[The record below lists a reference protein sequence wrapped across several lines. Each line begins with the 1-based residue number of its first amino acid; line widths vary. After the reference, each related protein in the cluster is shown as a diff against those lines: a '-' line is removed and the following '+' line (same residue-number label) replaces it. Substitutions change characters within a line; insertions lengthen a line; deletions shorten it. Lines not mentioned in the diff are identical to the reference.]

1 MTASEKHLGCERRAL
16 VRPRIKRV
24 RPAPEGYCFINV
36 PSAEEEM
43 VALCRELKAYHD
55 KHNVTRD
62 KAASILRAET
72 LPSLEEL
79 GIIQLEE
86 ATPTREET
94 LTPQTQQQ
102 QTQQQ
107 DELVHRWFIH
117 DVYGGL
123 YGDTN
128 PEDAVAVVKIYSEG
142 PVIVC
147 CKPQDIKRAKA
158 FAACCIDLE
167 TERKTVKPKILK
179 EEDFV

>member
-1 MTASEKHLGCERRAL
+1 MPESEKPLGCERRAL

-36 PSAEEEM
+36 PSAEEDM
-43 VALCRELKAYHD
+43 VALCRKLKAYHD

-86 ATPTREET
+86 EAQVREET
-94 LTPQTQQQ
+94 QQN
-102 QTQQQ
+102 
-107 DELVHRWFIH
+107 ELVARWFIH

-128 PEDAVAVVKIYSEG
+128 PEDAISVVKIYREG

-147 CKPQDIKRAKA
+147 CKPQDLKRAKA

-167 TERKTVKPKILK
+167 NEGKTVKPKILK
-179 EEDFV
+179 EEDFE

>member
-1 MTASEKHLGCERRAL
+1 MTASEKPLGCERRAL
-16 VRPRIKRV
+16 VRSRIKRV
-24 RPAPEGYCFINV
+24 IPAPEGCCFINV
-36 PSAEEEM
+36 PSAEEDM

-94 LTPQTQQQ
+94 LTPQP
-102 QTQQQ
+102 QQQ

-117 DVYGGL
+117 DGRVCL
-123 YGDTN
+123 YGDSD
-128 PEDAVAVVKIYSEG
+128 PEDALAVVKIYRDG
-142 PVIVC
+142 PVLVC
-147 CKPQDIKRAKA
+147 CRAQDIRRAKD
-158 FAACCIDLE
+158 FALCCINLE

-179 EEDFV
+179 EEDFE